1 MSFSVIFSQ
10 SEVNPDPEGQS
21 GQSGHQSLIIGKQDF
36 EEARDGSL
44 PYSRMTR

>member
-1 MSFSVIFSQ
+1 MSFSVIFTQ
-10 SEVNPDPEGQS
+10 SEVNPDRKAAIGS
-21 GQSGHQSLIIGKQDF
+21 IRSSALIIGKQDF